1 MMIRITLYIWLP
13 PKPSGDQLKSL
24 VINIFFMSYEERV
37 AVIVPHPR
45 YLRRHHNFS
54 FFLMLIYKK
63 FSVYKIYIIL
73 CFTSFLQNLV
83 SILCKT
89 ARTEILSADWRFFSQ
104 RNTHSLICEAEDVT
118 IEECGLALLDSDV
131 RLGLAKVGSRWELV
145 WKIRIDPQ

>member
-63 FSVYKIYIIL
+63 FWHLVKNGKMIITVILLFVIYL
-73 CFTSFLQNLV
+73 Y
-83 SILCKT
+83 
-89 ARTEILSADWRFFSQ
+89 
-104 RNTHSLICEAEDVT
+104 
-118 IEECGLALLDSDV
+118 
-131 RLGLAKVGSRWELV
+131 
-145 WKIRIDPQ
+145 